1 MSSNAVDCCYLLLLL
16 LLFFYLIFHV
26 IFTPPS
32 PPLPPSISI
41 FLSVLAHQSVAQDNS
56 TDEIEYTDT
65 ERGRNSKPTNQSCDS
80 FLISMDSILM
90 CSTGLVCI
98 IIYGIVQGCIY
109 RDYPDGVWPVDI
121 PGSNFADDSLL
132 EDIEYN
138 GLE

>member
-1 MSSNAVDCCYLLLLL
+1 MSSNAVDCCYLLLVSIVVILVSHFPRDIHSPLL
-16 LLFFYLIFHV
+16 
-26 IFTPPS
+26 
-32 PPLPPSISI
+32 PSISL

>member
-1 MSSNAVDCCYLLLLL
+1 MLFVVVVVIVIILLSH
-16 LLFFYLIFHV
+16 FPRDIH
-26 IFTPPS
+26 
-32 PPLPPSISI
+32 I